1 MRIQTLLNKVHP
13 LKSFIYEECRLDLR
27 NNEEVLVATIRPRKN
42 GKVICSGC
50 LKQRKSY
57 DKLAIRQF
65 EFVPLWNIRFALE
78 YQMRRVDCPQCG
90 VKVEAV
96 PWAEGKKHTCKAF
109 ELFLAGW
116 ARKLSWK
123 ETAESFRTSW
133 NTVFRSVKFVVEYG
147 LEHRNLDGVEAIGV
161 DEIQFGKG
169 HNYLTLVYQLDAG
182 RRRLL
187 FIGKERTKQS
197 LRSIFDEFGESRVKA
212 LKVICTDMW
221 KNYLSVIAERAPQ
234 ALNILDRF
242 HITQHLGKAL
252 DRIRLDE
259 IKQLKADGYDE
270 SILKNTKY
278 CALKNPENLTEKQ
291 DLKLGEVLQYR
302 LKTVRGYLLK
312 ESFRLFWD
320 YDSPYWAEWYLNK
333 WCTRAMRSRLDPMKD
348 FVRMIRR
355 HQPLIL
361 NWFKA
366 KKQFSSG
373 IVEGMNRK
381 VNLVTRKGYGFR
393 SYEVLKIALFHTMGK
408 LPEPEIIHRFC

>member
-1 MRIQTLLNKVHP
+1 MRIETLLNKFHP
-13 LKSFIYEECRLDLR
+13 LKSFVYVQCRWGFR
-27 NNEEVLVATIRPRKN
+27 NTEEVLITTIKPRKN

-50 LKQRKSY
+50 GKQRKLY
-57 DKLAIRQF
+57 DKLDTRKF
-65 EFVPLWNIRFALE
+65 EFVPLWNTGFIFE

-90 VKVEAV
+90 VKVEKV
-96 PWAEGKKHTCKAF
+96 PWAEGKKRTCKVF
-109 ELFLAGW
+109 DLFLASW

-133 NTVFRSVKFVVEYG
+133 NTVYRAVKSVVEYG
-147 LEHRNLDGVEAIGV
+147 MEHRNIDAVTAIGV

-197 LRSIFDEFGESRVKA
+197 LRDIFDEFGETRVNE
-212 LKVICTDMW
+212 LKFICTDMW
-221 KNYLSVIAERAPQ
+221 KNYLAVIAERAPQ

-242 HITQHLGKAL
+242 HIMQHLGKAL
-252 DRIRLDE
+252 DRVRIDE
-259 IKQLKADGYDE
+259 VKQLKSDGYDE
-270 SILKNTKY
+270 SILKSTKY
-278 CALKNPENLTEKQ
+278 CALKNPENLTAKQ
-291 DLKLGEVLQYR
+291 ELKLGEVLLYR
-302 LKTVRGYLLK
+302 LKTVRAYLLK

-320 YDSPYWAEWYLNK
+320 YESPYWAEWYLKK

-348 FVRMIRR
+348 FVRMIRN

-393 SYEVLKIALFHTMGK
+393 SYEVLKIALFHTMGS
-408 LPEPEIIHRFC
+408 LPEPELTHKFC